1 MNLLEIQHRMLAAV
15 TQPLTAGEQMQ
26 PRTKEGRSMHEVA
39 AEFIKPNDRLSSF
52 ERLEIYNRQ
61 YWFRVLASLEE
72 DFSGLRAIVGQRRF
86 EALCKAYL
94 VDHPSQSFTL
104 RNLGSRLES
113 WLQSHQEWIQP
124 RVALALDMVRLE
136 CAEIEAFDGAAEPVF
151 TSEDIVV
158 ANPDPR
164 FRLQP
169 YLQLLQLRNPVDD
182 LLVAIRKDDSESSM
196 SSNAVSEIHRRK
208 RKHRFVH
215 QKPQAVCL
223 AVHRIDYSVYF
234 KRLQPEAF
242 AFLKAVREGKSLSS
256 AIGLAFKYGD
266 VPETELLSIVLNWFE
281 NWSALGWFCRPQS
294 EDKAPADSLLGRRKS
309 QDSET
314 PDVRLRRVWL

>member
-15 TQPLTAGEQMQ
+15 TQPLTAGEQMR
-26 PRTKEGRSMHEVA
+26 PRTTDGRSMHEVA

-61 YWFRVLASLEE
+61 YWFRVLASLDE

-94 VDHPSQSFTL
+94 VDCPSQSFTL
-104 RNLGSRLES
+104 RNLGFRLES
-113 WLQSHQEWIQP
+113 WLHRHQEWIQPP

-136 CAEIEAFDGAAEPVF
+136 RAEIEAFDGAAEPVF
-151 TSEDIVV
+151 TSEDLLVTD
-158 ANPDPR
+158 PDPR

-169 YLQLLQLRNPVDD
+169 YLQLLELRYPVDD

-196 SSNAVSEIHRRK
+196 SSNAVSEVHRRK
-208 RKHRFVH
+208 RKHKFVH
-215 QKPQAVCL
+215 PKPQAVCL

-242 AFLKAVREGKSLSS
+242 GFLKAVREGKRLSS
-256 AIGLAFKYGD
+256 AIGLAFKGSD
-266 VPETELLSIVLNWFE
+266 VPETELLRIVLNWFE
-281 NWSALGWFCRPQS
+281 NWSTLGWFCRPKS
-294 EDKAPADSLLGRRKS
+294 EDQKFISSSGGR
-309 QDSET
+309 
-314 PDVRLRRVWL
+314 L